1 MVLQKGVKDMSGGLK
16 TWKRDFRHCWQM
28 WILLLPALIW
38 LVVFCYTPM
47 YGLLIAFKDY
57 KANLGIL
64 GSPWAG
70 LKYFRQFFETD
81 IAFTSIVNTIRIS
94 GFSLL
99 FSFPIPIL
107 FALMLNQISSSKV
120 RKFLQSV
127 SFMPYFIS
135 TVVLVGMLNIILSP
149 TTGFVNVFLNHFGMG
164 GKMFMTREEYFLPI
178 YILSGIWQSM
188 GFNAI
193 VYIAALTTI
202 DTALYEAATIDGA
215 SKFKQILYIEIPSI
229 LPTIIVMFILATG
242 NMLSVGYEKV
252 YLMQSSLNLSVS
264 EVVSTY
270 VYRVGIQSAQF
281 SFATAVGLFNSVA
294 NFLIIFVTNA
304 ISRRISDISLF

>member
-1 MVLQKGVKDMSGGLK
+1 MSGGLK

-135 TVVLVGMLNIILSP
+135 AVVLVGMLNIILSP

-164 GKMFMTREEYFLPI
+164 GKMFMTREEYFLLI

-215 SKFKQILYIEIPSI
+215 SNFKQILYIEIPSI

-270 VYRVGIQSAQF
+270 VYKVGIQSAQF

>member
-47 YGLLIAFKDY
+47 YGLLITFKDY

-135 TVVLVGMLNIILSP
+135 AVVLVGMLNIILSP

-270 VYRVGIQSAQF
+270 VYKVGIQSAQF

>member
-1 MVLQKGVKDMSGGLK
+1 MSGGLK

-107 FALMLNQISSSKV
+107 FALMLNQISSSRV

-135 TVVLVGMLNIILSP
+135 AVVLVGMLNIILSP

-270 VYRVGIQSAQF
+270 VYKVGIQSAQF

>member
-1 MVLQKGVKDMSGGLK
+1 MLK
-16 TWKRDFRHCWQM
+16 KMNFKKYWQLY
-28 WILLLPALIW
+28 LLLVPAVFYVLI
-38 LVVFCYTPM
+38 FSYGPM
-47 YGLLIAFKDY
+47 YGIIIAFKDY

-135 TVVLVGMLNIILSP
+135 AVVLVGMLNIILSP

-270 VYRVGIQSAQF
+270 VYKVGIQSAQF

>member
-1 MVLQKGVKDMSGGLK
+1 MSGGLK

-47 YGLLIAFKDY
+47 YGLLITFKDY

-135 TVVLVGMLNIILSP
+135 AVVLVGMLNIILSP

>member
-1 MVLQKGVKDMSGGLK
+1 MSGGLK

-135 TVVLVGMLNIILSP
+135 AVVLVGMLNIILSP

-270 VYRVGIQSAQF
+270 VYKVGIQSAQF

>member
-135 TVVLVGMLNIILSP
+135 AVVLVGMLNIILSP

-270 VYRVGIQSAQF
+270 VYKVGIQSAQF

>member
-1 MVLQKGVKDMSGGLK
+1 MLK
-16 TWKRDFRHCWQM
+16 KMNFKKYWQLY
-28 WILLLPALIW
+28 LLLVPAVFYVLI
-38 LVVFCYTPM
+38 FSYGPM
-47 YGLLIAFKDY
+47 YGIIIAFKDY

-135 TVVLVGMLNIILSP
+135 AVVLVGMLNIILSP

-202 DTALYEAATIDGA
+202 DTALYEAATIDVA

-270 VYRVGIQSAQF
+270 VYKVGIQSAQF

>member
-47 YGLLIAFKDY
+47 YGLLITFKDY

-135 TVVLVGMLNIILSP
+135 AVVLVGMLNIILSP

>member
-99 FSFPIPIL
+99 FSFPILIL

-135 TVVLVGMLNIILSP
+135 AVVLVGMLNIILSP

-270 VYRVGIQSAQF
+270 VYKVGIQSAQF

>member
-1 MVLQKGVKDMSGGLK
+1 MSGGLK

-135 TVVLVGMLNIILSP
+135 AVVLVGMLNIILSP

>member
-1 MVLQKGVKDMSGGLK
+1 MSGGLK

-135 TVVLVGMLNIILSP
+135 AVVLVGMLNIILSP

-164 GKMFMTREEYFLPI
+164 GKMFMTREEYFLLI

-270 VYRVGIQSAQF
+270 VYKVGIQSAQF

>member
-1 MVLQKGVKDMSGGLK
+1 MVLQKGVKDMSSGLK

-107 FALMLNQISSSKV
+107 FALMLNQISSSRV

-135 TVVLVGMLNIILSP
+135 AVVLVGMLNIILSP

-202 DTALYEAATIDGA
+202 DTALYETATIDGA

-270 VYRVGIQSAQF
+270 VYKVGIQSAQF

>member
-107 FALMLNQISSSKV
+107 FALMLNQISSSRV

-135 TVVLVGMLNIILSP
+135 AVVLVGMLNIILSP

-270 VYRVGIQSAQF
+270 VYKVGIQSAQF

>member
-1 MVLQKGVKDMSGGLK
+1 MSGGLK

-270 VYRVGIQSAQF
+270 VYKVGIQSAQF

>member
-99 FSFPIPIL
+99 FSFPILIL

-135 TVVLVGMLNIILSP
+135 AVVLVGMLNIILSP

>member
-135 TVVLVGMLNIILSP
+135 AVVLVGMLNIILSP

-164 GKMFMTREEYFLPI
+164 GKMFMTREEYFLLI

-270 VYRVGIQSAQF
+270 VYKVGIQSAQF

>member
-1 MVLQKGVKDMSGGLK
+1 MSGGLK

-81 IAFTSIVNTIRIS
+81 IALTSIVNTIRIS

-135 TVVLVGMLNIILSP
+135 AVVLVGMLNIILSP

-270 VYRVGIQSAQF
+270 VYKVGIQSAQF